1 MCESVLSAAWPSVR
15 VVPTADVNPHD
26 NFLWGLSLRV
36 SFVVFAFVLF

>member
-1 MCESVLSAAWPSVR
+1 MRVGSLRSVAKR